1 MRVFLSRAG
10 ALHCYRARA
19 GEKSFSS
26 PFAAGRKA
34 GIGMRFSEPGDF
46 PRKGEGGAGA
56 ASGEAHL
63 HLSGRMPASLFPDF
77 RSRSSG
83 KKAERE
89 GFGDGAPSPEIRAK
103 KK

>member
-1 MRVFLSRAG
+1 MIFLGKARGRAG
-10 ALHCYRARA
+10 T
-19 GEKSFSS
+19 
-26 PFAAGRKA
+26 
-34 GIGMRFSEPGDF
+34 
-46 PRKGEGGAGA
+46 

-103 KK
+103 K